1 MGELET
7 GAFGQV
13 AVHLLPE
20 VAVVADLPA
29 PRADGDEALQLVHV
43 GQRLFE
49 RSNPIAQL
57 LLQRHDPLSDGDARP
72 ELLEAM
78 GREGKLEKA
87 SAAVDVLEGK
97 RLELSTFLG
106 STPWKQ

>member
-1 MGELET
+1 MGELKT
-7 GAFGQV
+7 GALGQV

-57 LLQRHDPLSDGDARP
+57 LLQRDDPLSDGDARP
-72 ELLEAM
+72 ELL
-78 GREGKLEKA
+78 
-87 SAAVDVLEGK
+87 DLEGLGDVVVGARLK
-97 RLELSTFLG
+97 RGASGPRSPPMIPTG
-106 STPWKQ
+106 